1 MSLSR
6 TVGGTAVSNKKKKGA
21 NVKSSNNEERTSIYY
36 TLLVGSL
43 AVFFGLLNS
52 YHVSTLFEN
61 DRHFSHLSN
70 LEREMTFR
78 TEMGLYYS
86 YFKTILEADSLVEG
100 AMQLYRNNITE
111 YPSVINTLKRFNLY
125 PELMAGTLYRGLD
138 QAGLLTQKCWTVN
151 RGEGLEPV
159 RSCEGLQDPPNF
171 YISLVWVAAGATT
184 SLLFLLGLTISK
196 SVLGGVISVACFFY
210 NHGEC
215 TRVMWTPPLR
225 ESFAFPI
232 CLAQI
237 LAVTVTTRN
246 SRPGWRNLLS
256 ISTTTTLFII
266 CWQFAQFML
275 FTQTCAIFGIYLL
288 GCLKQDTLHSILV
301 AQVIGLLNS
310 VALMFGNEMLF
321 TSWFFSSLVAACIVT
336 LPLHS
341 IFQRLPNIIREII
354 SVLVFIGITIIFKIS
369 IAKAFNV
376 SDDAHIFEIL
386 KSKFTNFSTF
396 DTLLYTCAV
405 EFDYLGWEMPLKISQ
420 TLLLPSVVVACVLL
434 VIQYL
439 SWLWRKVS
447 STEESQSPPQAP
459 CDPAPLY
466 NLLQMLAYA
475 VMAVLIM
482 RLKLFLTPHL
492 CLMAGLLASS
502 KFVSWF
508 RSREIQLAGIVVL
521 IALMS
526 VQGLENIREQRRI
539 MGEYQNVALE
549 ELIDWINANLPKTA
563 VLAGPM
569 PTMANLLL
577 STRRPIVNHP
587 HYEDAGIRER
597 TRKVYTVFSRKSK
610 EEVHRALVSLKV
622 EYLILNSGWCLTT
635 ERGGCAL
642 TENWDRLEPELKE
655 AGREPIC
662 PQLWHR
668 TTTPFRKVYKNS
680 EYMVL
685 SVNSKTLEL
694 VPPKSRGI

>member
-1 MSLSR
+1 MSPS
-6 TVGGTAVSNKKKKGA
+6 
-21 NVKSSNNEERTSIYY
+21 VKSSSSEDKMSVSYMVLVGSL
-36 TLLVGSL
+36 TLLVGL
-43 AVFFGLLNS
+43 MNGH
-52 YHVSTLFEN
+52 HVSSLFEN

-86 YFKTILEADSLVEG
+86 YFKTILEADSLTEG
-100 AMQLYRNNITE
+100 FMQLYKNNLTE
-111 YPSVINTLKRFNLY
+111 YPTVINTLKRFNLY
-125 PELMAGTLYRGLD
+125 PELMAGSLYRGLD
-138 QAGLLTQKCWTVN
+138 GAGLLSQQCWTVN
-151 RGEGLEPV
+151 RGQGLDPV

-171 YISLVWVAAGATT
+171 YISLVWIAAGATA
-184 SLLFLLGLTISK
+184 SLIFLLGLTISR
-196 SVLGGVISVACFFY
+196 SVLGGVISVVCFFY

-237 LAVTVTTRN
+237 LAVTCTTRN
-246 SRPGWRNLLS
+246 TRPGWRNLLS

-288 GCLKQDTLHSILV
+288 GSLHQDTFHSILV
-301 AQVIGLLNS
+301 AQLIGLLNS

-321 TSWFFSSLVAACIVT
+321 TSWFFSSLVSAFLVT
-336 LPLHS
+336 LPLNN
-341 IFQRLPNIIREII
+341 IFQRLPNIIREIL
-354 SVLVFIGITIIFKIS
+354 SVLVFISFTMIFKLS

-386 KSKFTNFSTF
+386 KSKFTDFSTF

-405 EFDYLGWEMPLKISQ
+405 EFDFLGWEMPLKITQ
-420 TLLLPSVVVACVLL
+420 TLLLPSVLVVTVL
-434 VIQYL
+434 VVSQYV
-439 SWLWRKVS
+439 SWLWRKYCTPS
-447 STEESQSPPQAP
+447 LSAAP

-475 VMAVLIM
+475 VLAILIM

-508 RSREIQLAGIVVL
+508 RSRDIQLALVFVL
-521 IALMS
+521 IGLMS
-526 VQGLENIREQRRI
+526 VKGVENIKEQQQI
-539 MGEYQNVALE
+539 IGEYQNVALE
-549 ELIDWINANLPKTA
+549 ELIDWINSNLSKTA

-597 TRKVYTVFSRKSK
+597 TKKVYTVFSRRSK
-610 EEVHRALVSLKV
+610 EEVHKALVGLKV

-635 ERGGCAL
+635 GNR
-642 TENWDRLEPELKE
+642 
-655 AGREPIC
+655 
-662 PQLWHR
+662 Q
-668 TTTPFRKVYKNS
+668 
-680 EYMVL
+680 
-685 SVNSKTLEL
+685 
-694 VPPKSRGI
+694 